1 MTASDQAKLTL
12 PQRKLLIELE
22 HVPSRY
28 VWPMYKPLTTLV
40 LRGLAEAGGPTLA
53 SHWKITPAGREW
65 LRKWRG
71 AP

>member
-1 MTASDQAKLTL
+1 MKARDHVNLTL

-28 VWPMYKPLTTLV
+28 VWPTYKPLTTLV
-40 LRGLAEAGGPTLA
+40 LKGLAESDGSALA
-53 SHWKITPAGREW
+53 SRWKITPAGREW